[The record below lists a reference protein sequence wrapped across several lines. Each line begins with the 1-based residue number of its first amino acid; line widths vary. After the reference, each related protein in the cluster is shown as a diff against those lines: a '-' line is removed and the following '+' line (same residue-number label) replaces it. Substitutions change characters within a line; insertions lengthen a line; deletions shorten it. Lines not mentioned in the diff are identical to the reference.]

1 MATSVLTRA
10 YDVRVIEGSE
20 STAARPVRVLLVDD
34 DPLVRTGLSM
44 ILDGADGIAVVGE
57 ASDGDE
63 AVPQVLSHRPDVVVM
78 DIRMRKVNGIE
89 ATRKVLM
96 LPSPP
101 KVLVL
106 TTFDLD
112 EYVFDALE
120 TGASGF
126 LLKEASPQEII
137 HAVRVVAAGEGMLS
151 PRSTRRLISHF
162 SAARNNP
169 RRHVAQAKLDR
180 LSEREQQIVT
190 AIAQGKTN
198 AEIAEELYVAEATI
212 KTHITRIFTKLDL
225 TNRVQATIF
234 AYEAGLVTP

>member
-1 MATSVLTRA
+1 
-10 YDVRVIEGSE
+10 VISDSDPPSGN
-20 STAARPVRVLLVDD
+20 TRPVRVLLVDD

-44 ILDGADGIAVVGE
+44 ILNRADGIMVVGE

-63 AVPQVLSHRPDVVVM
+63 AVPQVMLHHPDVVVM
-78 DIRMRKVNGIE
+78 DIRMRRVSGLVATGKVT
-89 ATRKVLM
+89 A

-120 TGASGF
+120 AGASGF
-126 LLKEASPQEII
+126 LLKEASPQEIVE
-137 HAVRVVAAGEGMLS
+137 AVHVVAAGEAMLS
-151 PRSTRRLISHF
+151 PRTTRTLISHF
-162 SAARNNP
+162 VTTRTSSRRQLART
-169 RRHVAQAKLDR
+169 R
-180 LSEREQQIVT
+180 LGQLTEREQQIVT

-198 AEIAEELYVAEATI
+198 AEIGHELFLSEATV
-212 KTHITRIFTKLDL
+212 KTHITRVFAKLDL

-234 AYEAGLVTP
+234 AYEAGLVAP